1 VLWEESCDLR
11 RGAGAAS
18 DRASASSPCPS
29 MTSLAP
35 RWLVI
40 CSCGWTREAVSEW
53 AAKSISKLHPRL
65 AQLDE
70 AHVTRVEGPDDSP
83 GERQLT
89 LV

>member
-1 VLWEESCDLR
+1 
-11 RGAGAAS
+11 
-18 DRASASSPCPS
+18 
-29 MTSLAP
+29 MTSLTP

-40 CSCGWTREAVSEW
+40 CSCGWTREAISAW

-65 AQLDE
+65 AGADE

-83 GERQLT
+83 AERQLT

>member
-1 VLWEESCDLR
+1 
-11 RGAGAAS
+11 
-18 DRASASSPCPS
+18 
-29 MTSLAP
+29 MTALTP

-40 CSCGWTREAVSEW
+40 CSCGWTREVISAW

-65 AQLDE
+65 AQADKV
-70 AHVTRVEGPDDSP
+70 HVTRVEGPDDRA